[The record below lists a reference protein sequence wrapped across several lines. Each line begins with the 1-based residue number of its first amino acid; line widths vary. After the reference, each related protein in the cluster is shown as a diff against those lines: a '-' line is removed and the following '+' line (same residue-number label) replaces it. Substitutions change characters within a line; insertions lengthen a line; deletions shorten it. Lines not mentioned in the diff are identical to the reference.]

1 MRTVISLLH
10 DAARR
15 FPDRAYTTKK
25 GDSGWQEFS
34 FADVDRHSD
43 VIAAG
48 LLEYGFTHSDRA
60 VIISEGRPEW
70 ITAEFGV
77 LKSGCISVPLSIKL
91 SYDEIAFRMN
101 HSEAKG
107 LFISSN
113 SIAKLLQAW
122 PHITAA
128 PVIFYLDDEDENY
141 RKTLKELDLK
151 PGEDIIT
158 WNDLVKKGEQRL
170 AGEPA
175 LISDLEPTIDEQD
188 VVNICYTSGTTGN
201 PKGIMLTHLNYYAN
215 AHDCVNLF
223 NIEDASFSTLV
234 ILPLD
239 HSFAHTVGTYASL
252 VRGITLHFVDARGG
266 SKNIIRNIPSNLVET
281 NPTYLMTVP
290 SLSGNFMKKI
300 IAGVAKKGKLINAIF
315 TKGVEAGIRINGDG
329 FNKPSAWVRFI
340 NFFPYKLASLLLFPK
355 IRKIFG
361 DNIQY
366 CVGGGALLEVKQQHF
381 FAAIGVPVYQGYG
394 LTEAAPVICSNTPA
408 RHKFGTSGVIAPT
421 VECRIMKSED
431 QEAAV
436 GERGEIVI
444 RGNNVMKGYFK
455 NEEASAEVLKDGWL
469 WTGDLGYMDEDDFLV
484 VTGRA
489 KALLIAPDGE
499 KYSPEEVEEA
509 VINQSELISQ
519 LLVYNDHKV
528 FTSALIT
535 LNADKVRERIEQEGT
550 PKDEESLI
558 KLIEEDL
565 YRFKEITPGLVP
577 PQWIPSCFEII
588 EKEFSEEDKLVNS
601 TMKIVRYKVF
611 EHYADRIDAMYEDKD
626 NLNPRNRAAM
636 KTLFLS

>member
-34 FADVDRHSD
+34 FTDVDRHSD

-48 LLEYGFTHSDRA
+48 LLESGFTHGDRA
-60 VIISEGRPEW
+60 VIISEGRSEW
-70 ITAEFGV
+70 ITAEFGI

-101 HSEAKG
+101 HSEARG

-113 SIAKLLQAW
+113 SIAKLMQAW
-122 PHITAA
+122 PHMTTP
-128 PVIFYLDDEDENY
+128 PVIFYLDDEDKNY
-141 RKTLKELDLK
+141 KKALEELKLTPAK
-151 PGEDIIT
+151 DIFI
-158 WNDLVKKGEQRL
+158 WKDLVKKGEEKL

-223 NIEDASFSTLV
+223 NIEDATFSTLV

-329 FNKPSAWVRFI
+329 YNKPSAWVRFI

-361 DNIQY
+361 DNIKY

-394 LTEAAPVICSNTPA
+394 LTEAAPVICSNTPDK
-408 RHKFGTSGVIAPT
+408 HKFGTSGVIAPT

-431 QEAAV
+431 QEAEV

-444 RGNNVMKGYFK
+444 KGNNVMKGYFR

-469 WTGDLGYMDEDDFLV
+469 WTGDLGYMDEDGFLV

-509 VINQSELISQ
+509 IINQSQLINQ

-535 LNADKVRERIEQEGT
+535 LNVDKVRERIEQEGIE
-550 PKDEESLI
+550 KDEASLI

-577 PQWIPSCFEII
+577 QQWIPSCFEII

-601 TMKIVRYKVF
+601 TIKIVRYKVF
-611 EHYADRIDAMYEDKD
+611 ERYADRIEAMYEDKD
-626 NLNPRNRAAM
+626 NLNPRNRGAV
-636 KTLFLS
+636 KNLFLS

>member
-70 ITAEFGV
+70 VTAEFGV

-122 PHITAA
+122 PHITTP

-141 RKTLKELDLK
+141 RKTLKQLDLT
-151 PGEDIIT
+151 PGKDIIS

-170 AGEPA
+170 SGEPA

-300 IAGVAKKGKLINAIF
+300 IAGVSKKGKFINAIF

-340 NFFPYKLASLLLFPK
+340 NFFPYTLASLLVFPK

-394 LTEAAPVICSNTPA
+394 LTEAAPVICSNTPSK
-408 RHKFGTSGVIAPT
+408 HKFGTSGVIAPT

-436 GERGEIVI
+436 GERGEIII

-519 LLVYNDHKV
+519 LLVYNDHRV

-535 LNADKVRERIEQEGT
+535 LNADKVRERIEQEGIK
-550 PKDEESLI
+550 KDEESLI

-565 YRFKEITPGLVP
+565 YRFKENTPGLVP

-626 NLNPRNRAAM
+626 NLNPRNRAAVRS
-636 KTLFLS
+636 LFLS